1 MAEAGVVHDAGF
13 PVFGGGD
20 EHGFEVGGLGIGR
33 LHELLC
39 VFCMQV
45 GYIFEVVLALRAFHV
60 GGLGAGSALFHV
72 GAFYLAR

>member
-20 EHGFEVGGLGIGR
+20 EHGFEVGGLGVGR

-45 GYIFEVVLALRAFHV
+45 GYIFEVV
-60 GGLGAGSALFHV
+60 
-72 GAFYLAR
+72 